1 MASWKL
7 WSKHKPEG
15 TDPLLGVTLYRDDI
29 VTIAST
35 SANAVIRQFTNE
47 FAREMNE
54 KADSLDR
61 AIEADRL
68 SKTPPDITT
77 MEPEEAERDIVADFR
92 EESESRENI
101 EDLSHA
107 ARDSNK

>member
-1 MASWKL
+1 MHMATWTL
-7 WSKHKPEG
+7 WPKNKPE
-15 TDPLLGVTLYRDDI
+15 PLPGVTLYRDDI

-61 AIEADRL
+61 AIEADKL

-77 MEPEEAERDIVADFR
+77 AEPEETDRDFVAEISEER
-92 EESESRENI
+92 ESHENI

-107 ARDSNK
+107 TRDSNK

>member
-1 MASWKL
+1 MASWL
-7 WSKHKPEG
+7 PWSKNKPER
-15 TDPLLGVTLYRDDI
+15 TEPLPGVTLYGDDI

-54 KADSLDR
+54 KADSLDS

-68 SKTPPDITT
+68 SKSPSDKEEIPADITA
-77 MEPEEAERDIVADFR
+77 EEQRLRKIFG
-92 EESESRENI
+92 EETESP
-101 EDLSHA
+101 DVSVPSQG
-107 ARDSNK
+107 SNE